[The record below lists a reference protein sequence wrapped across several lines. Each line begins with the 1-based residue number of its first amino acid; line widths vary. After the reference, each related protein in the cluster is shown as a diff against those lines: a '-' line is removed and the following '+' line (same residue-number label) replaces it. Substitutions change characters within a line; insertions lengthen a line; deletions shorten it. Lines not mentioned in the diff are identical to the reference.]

1 MNRRAF
7 DNKLHMLALSGVMSA
22 LIMVVTMY
30 VSIPIPNTNGA
41 YINAGD
47 ALVYT
52 ASAFVGGWWGVA
64 CAALGSALA
73 DILIGSAIY
82 APATLVIKGAM
93 ALIAT
98 CIMKRSGRFTPVLA
112 IAVGGAVMPVGY
124 FLYETVLYGAQ
135 TALVSVPMNLIQYVG
150 GVVIGALIIMPLK
163 RVIKK

>member
-1 MNRRAF
+1 M
-7 DNKLHMLALSGVMSA
+7 
-22 LIMVVTMY
+22 
-30 VSIPIPNTNGA
+30 
-41 YINAGD
+41 
-47 ALVYT
+47 
-52 ASAFVGGWWGVA
+52 
-64 CAALGSALA
+64 GSALA

-82 APATLVIKGAM
+82 APATLVIQGAM

-98 CIMKRSGRFTPVLA
+98 CIMKRSGKFTPV
-112 IAVGGAVMPVGY
+112 GS